1 MSSIETELSDLA
13 FMQRAIKIARTN
25 LGKTAPNPSVG
36 CVIMRGG
43 DVLAEA
49 CTGAGGRPHA
59 EQLALASLEGQD
71 LSEAVAYV
79 TLEPCHSRS
88 NGEAGCSDRLL
99 HSGIKRVVVAE
110 LDPHPTA
117 NGGVN
122 KLRDAGIQ
130 VDVGIGAQ
138 DAKILTAGFF
148 KRMLTGWPLVS
159 ETDNR
164 ESYDGQFLVEKDES
178 LHQAL
183 MRFGDAGHNRLW
195 VSKHSEIAQ
204 ALKAANLLDEIQE

>member
-43 DVLAEA
+43 NVLAEA

-99 HSGIKRVVVAE
+99 HSGIKRIVVAE

-117 NGGVN
+117 NGGVG

-148 KRMLTGWPLVS
+148 KRTLTGWPLVCATD
-159 ETDNR
+159 ETSDFDA
-164 ESYDGQFLVEKDES
+164 EFALQEDES
-178 LHQAL
+178 LHAAL
-183 MRFGDAGHNRLW
+183 MRFGDAGFNRLW
-195 VSKHSEIAQ
+195 VSPNGNLAQ
-204 ALKAANLLDEIQE
+204 ALKDQNLLDKEA